1 MLLIYKKNIVVEIY
15 QSFKYILYKF
25 LLCYNYFWLMPMLI
39 KISHKRLNILKLLN
53 GLEILR
59 ILLDIWSHSS
69 NQFS

>member
-1 MLLIYKKNIVVEIY
+1 
-15 QSFKYILYKF
+15 
-25 LLCYNYFWLMPMLI
+25 MPMLI